1 MGVNLTNSKPTIS
14 INEIISQYNKE
25 HNTNLEPLVLEEIL
39 ARTVNNIETLVDD
52 FQDNGSDSFLTNYY
66 KHWLHRFFS
75 FCLHLC
81 IIFIVKNNN
90 NITFLCTCILQKNLK
105 TFFRTTSFSS
115 FFFFLFFCFTS
126 FIFWTKSSL
135 LTCWCY
141 KMFWNFL
148 NDSFMCLKKEMLQ
161 RAKKVVCDSLGLVDF
176 AILLG

>member
-39 ARTVNNIETLVDD
+39 ARTVNNIETLIDD

-90 NITFLCTCILQKNLK
+90 NITFLYTCILQKKIQKHSSELQAFLL
-105 TFFRTTSFSS
+105 FFP
-115 FFFFLFFCFTS
+115 FFFL
-126 FIFWTKSSL
+126 L
-135 LTCWCY
+135 Y
-141 KMFWNFL
+141 KFYIL
-148 NDSFMCLKKEMLQ
+148 NL
-161 RAKKVVCDSLGLVDF
+161 R
-176 AILLG
+176 

>member
-39 ARTVNNIETLVDD
+39 ARTVNNIETLIDD

-75 FCLHLC
+75 FCLC

-90 NITFLCTCILQKNLK
+90 NITFLCTCILQKKIQKHSSELQAFLL
-105 TFFRTTSFSS
+105 FFP
-115 FFFFLFFCFTS
+115 FFFL
-126 FIFWTKSSL
+126 L
-135 LTCWCY
+135 Y
-141 KMFWNFL
+141 KFYIL
-148 NDSFMCLKKEMLQ
+148 N
-161 RAKKVVCDSLGLVDF
+161 
-176 AILLG
+176 

>member
-39 ARTVNNIETLVDD
+39 ARTVNNIETLIDD

-90 NITFLCTCILQKNLK
+90 NITFLCTCILQKK
-105 TFFRTTSFSS
+105 IQKHSS
-115 FFFFLFFCFTS
+115 ELQAFLLFFLSFCCFTS
-126 FIFWTKSSL
+126 SIF
-135 LTCWCY
+135 
-141 KMFWNFL
+141 
-148 NDSFMCLKKEMLQ
+148 
-161 RAKKVVCDSLGLVDF
+161 
-176 AILLG
+176 

>member
-39 ARTVNNIETLVDD
+39 ARTVNNIETLIDD

-90 NITFLCTCILQKNLK
+90 NITFLCTCILQKKIQKHSSELQAFLL
-105 TFFRTTSFSS
+105 FFS
-115 FFFFLFFCFTS
+115 FFFFALQVLYFE
-126 FIFWTKSSL
+126 
-135 LTCWCY
+135 
-141 KMFWNFL
+141 
-148 NDSFMCLKKEMLQ
+148 LKV
-161 RAKKVVCDSLGLVDF
+161 AC
-176 AILLG
+176 

>member
-81 IIFIVKNNN
+81 IIFIVSKNNN
-90 NITFLCTCILQKNLK
+90 NISFLCTCILQKNSK

-115 FFFFLFFCFTS
+115 FFFFLFFALQVLYFE
-126 FIFWTKSSL
+126 
-135 LTCWCY
+135 
-141 KMFWNFL
+141 
-148 NDSFMCLKKEMLQ
+148 LKV
-161 RAKKVVCDSLGLVDF
+161 AC
-176 AILLG
+176 

>member
-39 ARTVNNIETLVDD
+39 ARTVNNIDTLVDD

-90 NITFLCTCILQKNLK
+90 NITFLCTCILQKKIQKHSSELQAFLL
-105 TFFRTTSFSS
+105 FFP
-115 FFFFLFFCFTS
+115 FFFL
-126 FIFWTKSSL
+126 L
-135 LTCWCY
+135 Y
-141 KMFWNFL
+141 KFYIL
-148 NDSFMCLKKEMLQ
+148 NL
-161 RAKKVVCDSLGLVDF
+161 R
-176 AILLG
+176 

>member
-39 ARTVNNIETLVDD
+39 ARTVNNIETLIDD

-90 NITFLCTCILQKNLK
+90 DITFLCTCILQKKIQKHSSELQAFLL
-105 TFFRTTSFSS
+105 FFP
-115 FFFFLFFCFTS
+115 FFFL
-126 FIFWTKSSL
+126 L
-135 LTCWCY
+135 Y
-141 KMFWNFL
+141 KFYIL
-148 NDSFMCLKKEMLQ
+148 NL
-161 RAKKVVCDSLGLVDF
+161 R
-176 AILLG
+176 

>member
-81 IIFIVKNNN
+81 IIFRVKNNN
-90 NITFLCTCILQKNLK
+90 NITFLCTCILQKKIQKHSSELQAFLL
-105 TFFRTTSFSS
+105 FFPF
-115 FFFFLFFCFTS
+115 FFCFTS
-126 FIFWTKSSL
+126 SIF
-135 LTCWCY
+135 
-141 KMFWNFL
+141 
-148 NDSFMCLKKEMLQ
+148 
-161 RAKKVVCDSLGLVDF
+161 
-176 AILLG
+176 

>member
-39 ARTVNNIETLVDD
+39 ARTVNNIETLIDD

-90 NITFLCTCILQKNLK
+90 NITFLCTCILQKK
-105 TFFRTTSFSS
+105 IQKHSS
-115 FFFFLFFCFTS
+115 ELQAFLLFFPFS
-126 FIFWTKSSL
+126 FL
-135 LTCWCY
+135 LY
-141 KMFWNFL
+141 KFYIL
-148 NDSFMCLKKEMLQ
+148 NL
-161 RAKKVVCDSLGLVDF
+161 R
-176 AILLG
+176 

>member
-39 ARTVNNIETLVDD
+39 ARTVNNIDTLIDD

-81 IIFIVKNNN
+81 IIFVVKNNN
-90 NITFLCTCILQKNLK
+90 NITFLCTCILQKKIQKHSSELQAFLL
-105 TFFRTTSFSS
+105 FFP
-115 FFFFLFFCFTS
+115 FFFFALQVLYFE
-126 FIFWTKSSL
+126 
-135 LTCWCY
+135 
-141 KMFWNFL
+141 
-148 NDSFMCLKKEMLQ
+148 LKV
-161 RAKKVVCDSLGLVDF
+161 AC
-176 AILLG
+176 

>member
-14 INEIISQYNKE
+14 INEIISQYNQE

-90 NITFLCTCILQKNLK
+90 NITFLCTCILQKKIQKHSSELQAFLL
-105 TFFRTTSFSS
+105 FFS
-115 FFFFLFFCFTS
+115 FFF
-126 FIFWTKSSL
+126 L
-135 LTCWCY
+135 LNKFY
-141 KMFWNFL
+141 IL
-148 NDSFMCLKKEMLQ
+148 N
-161 RAKKVVCDSLGLVDF
+161 
-176 AILLG
+176 

>member
-39 ARTVNNIETLVDD
+39 ARTVNKIETLVDD

-90 NITFLCTCILQKNLK
+90 NITFLCTCILQKKIQKHSSELQAFLL
-105 TFFRTTSFSS
+105 FFP
-115 FFFFLFFCFTS
+115 FFFL
-126 FIFWTKSSL
+126 L
-135 LTCWCY
+135 Y
-141 KMFWNFL
+141 KFYIL
-148 NDSFMCLKKEMLQ
+148 NL
-161 RAKKVVCDSLGLVDF
+161 R
-176 AILLG
+176 

>member
-39 ARTVNNIETLVDD
+39 ARTVNNIDTLIDD

-81 IIFIVKNNN
+81 ITFIVKNNN
-90 NITFLCTCILQKNLK
+90 NITFLCTCILQKKIQKHSSELQAFLL
-105 TFFRTTSFSS
+105 FFP
-115 FFFFLFFCFTS
+115 FFFL
-126 FIFWTKSSL
+126 L
-135 LTCWCY
+135 Y
-141 KMFWNFL
+141 KFYIL
-148 NDSFMCLKKEMLQ
+148 NW
-161 RAKKVVCDSLGLVDF
+161 R
-176 AILLG
+176 

>member
-39 ARTVNNIETLVDD
+39 ARTVNNIETLIDD

-90 NITFLCTCILQKNLK
+90 NITFLCTCILQKNSKHYSELQAFLL
-105 TFFRTTSFSS
+105 FFS
-115 FFFFLFFCFTS
+115 FFF
-126 FIFWTKSSL
+126 L
-135 LTCWCY
+135 LY
-141 KMFWNFL
+141 KFYIL
-148 NDSFMCLKKEMLQ
+148 N
-161 RAKKVVCDSLGLVDF
+161 
-176 AILLG
+176 

>member
-25 HNTNLEPLVLEEIL
+25 HNTNLEPLVLGEIL
-39 ARTVNNIETLVDD
+39 ARTVNNIEILIDD

-90 NITFLCTCILQKNLK
+90 NITFLCTCILQKNSK

-115 FFFFLFFCFTS
+115 FFSFLFFALQVLYFE
-126 FIFWTKSSL
+126 
-135 LTCWCY
+135 
-141 KMFWNFL
+141 
-148 NDSFMCLKKEMLQ
+148 LKV
-161 RAKKVVCDSLGLVDF
+161 AC
-176 AILLG
+176 

>member
-90 NITFLCTCILQKNLK
+90 NISFLCTCILQKNSK

-115 FFFFLFFCFTS
+115 FFFLSFFCFTS
-126 FIFWTKSSL
+126 SIFWTKSSL

-148 NDSFMCLKKEMLQ
+148 NDSFISVWKRKCCSVQ
-161 RAKKVVCDSLGLVDF
+161 RK
-176 AILLG
+176 

>member
-39 ARTVNNIETLVDD
+39 ARTVNNIETLIDD

-75 FCLHLC
+75 FCLC

-90 NITFLCTCILQKNLK
+90 NITFLCTCILQKNSK

-115 FFFFLFFCFTS
+115 FFFFLFFALQVLYFE
-126 FIFWTKSSL
+126 
-135 LTCWCY
+135 
-141 KMFWNFL
+141 
-148 NDSFMCLKKEMLQ
+148 LKV
-161 RAKKVVCDSLGLVDF
+161 AC
-176 AILLG
+176 

>member
-39 ARTVNNIETLVDD
+39 ARTVNNIDTLIDD

-90 NITFLCTCILQKNLK
+90 NITFLCTCILQKKIQKHSSELQAFLL
-105 TFFRTTSFSS
+105 FFP
-115 FFFFLFFCFTS
+115 FFFL
-126 FIFWTKSSL
+126 L
-135 LTCWCY
+135 Y
-141 KMFWNFL
+141 KFYIL
-148 NDSFMCLKKEMLQ
+148 NL
-161 RAKKVVCDSLGLVDF
+161 R
-176 AILLG
+176 

>member
-90 NITFLCTCILQKNLK
+90 NITFLCTCILQKNSKHSSELQAFLL
-105 TFFRTTSFSS
+105 FFS
-115 FFFFLFFCFTS
+115 FFF
-126 FIFWTKSSL
+126 L
-135 LTCWCY
+135 LY
-141 KMFWNFL
+141 KFYIL
-148 NDSFMCLKKEMLQ
+148 N
-161 RAKKVVCDSLGLVDF
+161 
-176 AILLG
+176 

>member
-39 ARTVNNIETLVDD
+39 ARTVNNIETLIDD

-90 NITFLCTCILQKNLK
+90 NITFLCTCILQKKIQKHSSELQAFLL
-105 TFFRTTSFSS
+105 FFP
-115 FFFFLFFCFTS
+115 FFFFL
-126 FIFWTKSSL
+126 
-135 LTCWCY
+135 Y
-141 KMFWNFL
+141 KFYIL
-148 NDSFMCLKKEMLQ
+148 NL
-161 RAKKVVCDSLGLVDF
+161 R
-176 AILLG
+176 

>member
-90 NITFLCTCILQKNLK
+90 NISFLCTCILQKNSK
-105 TFFRTTSFSS
+105 TFFRSTSFSS
-115 FFFFLFFCFTS
+115 FFFFLFFALQVLYFE
-126 FIFWTKSSL
+126 
-135 LTCWCY
+135 
-141 KMFWNFL
+141 
-148 NDSFMCLKKEMLQ
+148 LKV
-161 RAKKVVCDSLGLVDF
+161 AC
-176 AILLG
+176 